1 MKLPYRRF
9 VASISIMAAIS
20 LGVPADGVSES
31 KAVAD
36 DESPGGVP
44 IEEVAPGVPDP
55 AKESCVFNA
64 PCSSFYV
71 QCLFNY
77 NLALSGREQYLYE
90 RIRLIEFQLKEL
102 WDKSVG
108 LTPEQRNKELL
119 KVVDLEMERA
129 RLVSEAQELAKQR
142 GKSPAA
148 CHNVWTACC
157 KSA

>member
-44 IEEVAPGVPDP
+44 IEDVAPGVPNP
-55 AKESCVFNA
+55 AKESCVFYA
-64 PCSSFYV
+64 SCSSSYV
-71 QCLFNY
+71 NCLFND
-77 NLALSGREQYLYE
+77 NPDLSGPERDLYDK
-90 RIRLIEFQLKEL
+90 IRLIERQLKAL
-102 WDKSVG
+102 WDESVK
-108 LTPEQRNKELL
+108 LPLKMANKELP
-119 KVVDLEMERA
+119 KVEWLEMERA